1 MDNKLHLTTK
11 LCVEIMNSKLGH
23 VVQIRVCVNVMFNLS
38 IASILFT
45 RDLRAFESL
54 TYKAT
59 HCMARISF
67 KEFFCSQSFCK
78 IFFLK
83 SPIPRL
89 KSQMIGP

>member
-11 LCVEIMNSKLGH
+11 LCVEIMNSKRQVKGNLAT
-23 VVQIRVCVNVMFNLS
+23 RPKFAFAVNVMFNLS

-59 HCMARISF
+59 HCMARI
-67 KEFFCSQSFCK
+67 FF
-78 IFFLK
+78 
-83 SPIPRL
+83 
-89 KSQMIGP
+89 